1 MRITEYCDEGIRPS
15 KKLIEFGSPRPN
27 AGETSEVESQG
38 GSAQGMGDLFTG

>member
-1 MRITEYCDEGIRPS
+1 MVT
-15 KKLIEFGSPRPN
+15 KLIVARETSIDVGSPRPN